1 MGNVLLAKKLQ
12 EFKKF
17 IANFTNKSLRSA
29 DDIHTLRIK
38 CRELFSL
45 LDKEGAF
52 ARSVK
57 KVISL
62 SNEIR
67 DIDVFFDDYLKSLP
81 KKQREKVKKEIA
93 SKAKE
98 GGRRKEINKLH
109 KYLKNLEIPN
119 SAEQKA
125 EEETEQNLIAM
136 RLPKFDKK
144 KLHKYRIYIKKR
156 LYVEKNSSPK
166 DENKIKNLT
175 EIKDALGAI
184 NDNYNG
190 LERVRSYGVKE
201 KLYKK
206 IERYTQ
212 EENAKLYEKIK
223 GSFLQKRQTSP
234 EDLLNA

>member
-1 MGNVLLAKKLQ
+1 MENALLAKKLEKFK
-12 EFKKF
+12 EF
-17 IANFTNKSLRSA
+17 IERFTKKSLRSA

-45 LDKEGAF
+45 LNKSDEF
-52 ARSVK
+52 AKSVK

-67 DIDVFFDDYLKSLP
+67 DIDVFFDEYLESLP
-81 KKQREKVKKEIA
+81 KKYRKKIKEEI
-93 SKAKE
+93 SEKAKE
-98 GGRRKEINKLH
+98 GVRKKEIKKLH
-109 KYLKNLEIPN
+109 KYLKNLKVPK
-119 SAEQKA
+119 SAEQKT
-125 EEETEQNLIAM
+125 EEEVAQNLAEM

-156 LYVEKNSSPK
+156 LYVEKNSSLK
-166 DENKIKNLT
+166 DEKKIKSLT

-190 LERVRSYGVKE
+190 LKRLKSYGVKE
-201 KLYKK
+201 KLYEK
-206 IERYTQ
+206 IEKFTQ

-223 GSFLQKRQTSP
+223 NNKLI
-234 EDLLNA
+234 